1 MNTDDVK
8 GNLLLRWLEILNN
21 GYVKPDVKGL
31 SGNGCV
37 RDTKTYVELIDEINQ
52 ELKSLLITK

>member
-1 MNTDDVK
+1 MNTDRDRE
-8 GNLLLRWLEILNN
+8 NLLLRWLEILNN

-37 RDTKTYVELIDEINQ
+37 RDTKTYVDLIDRINRQ
-52 ELKSLLITK
+52 LESLLIK